1 MNKIYKPTLP
11 HLVRTYTTWPFRGIL
26 HSYIEHVYMYKQ
38 ASASGHGQWCTFT
51 CSCMAIIIT
60 GKNTMTRSR
69 SVRHII
75 KHRQIQDFFFLRPCR
90 FSKLILF
97 QSRCNTTYTLYIY
110 THKYC
115 LDVFGYIKWV
125 YIYVYNYIYMIVY

>member
-1 MNKIYKPTLP
+1 MAIP
-11 HLVRTYTTWPFRGIL
+11 GIL
-26 HSYIEHVYMYKQ
+26 HSNIEHVYMYKQ
-38 ASASGHGQWCTFT
+38 ASASGHGQLCTFT

-75 KHRQIQDFFFLRPCR
+75 KHIQIQDFFFTAMQI
-90 FSKLILF
+90 FQIDTFLI
-97 QSRCNTTYTLYIY
+97 SMHYYMYIVHVYIY
-110 THKYC
+110 TYKYS
-115 LDVFGYIKWV
+115 LDVFGYIKGV